1 MPDSPFTLHGLDTG
15 ALEADQYYERKSRP
29 FLRAKSFHPPPAAFP
44 PCPRSAH
51 RLMTGILRKGQ
62 RAAAMA
68 FAFPDP
74 EKGGRGKR
82 KTVEDSSTLFSAKR
96 FQQARYVYGVPILRL
111 IRRYD

>member
-1 MPDSPFTLHGLDTG
+1 VRLKLINIMSAKAGHFCGQNPFI
-15 ALEADQYYERKSRP
+15 YPRP
-29 FLRAKSFHPPPAAFP
+29 PSL

-62 RAAAMA
+62 RAVAMA

-82 KTVEDSSTLFSAKR
+82 KTVEDPSTLFSAKR